1 MPLVQAADML
11 GKTGT
16 CTVSVSH
23 CVRTQFAKKAAA
35 ANMYGIMQRFGDAG
49 QGCSLLNNFIWNN
62 KMSSL
67 VCVSVL
73 YNEYFEFAVYERCHM
88 RTGR

>member
-1 MPLVQAADML
+1 MPLVQAADMH

-16 CTVSVSH
+16 CTVSDSH
-23 CVRTQFAKKAAA
+23 CVRTRFAKKAA
-35 ANMYGIMQRFGDAG
+35 AG

-62 KMSSL
+62 QMPSL